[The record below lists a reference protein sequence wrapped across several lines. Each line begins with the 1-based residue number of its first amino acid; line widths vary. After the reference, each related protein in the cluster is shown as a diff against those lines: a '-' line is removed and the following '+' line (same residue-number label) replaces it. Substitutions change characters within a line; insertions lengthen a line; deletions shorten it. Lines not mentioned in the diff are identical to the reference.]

1 MSDYFLAFRW
11 IRNLVEQLHWLGQ
24 SPLSSGFIS
33 AKAIWIAA
41 RLASV
46 HFRIPD
52 DLVFCLSDDQAII
65 YRRFHRY
72 VLHVL
77 DSESAKI
84 FLLPS
89 EIAAPLLDIQYL
101 LTCSRT
107 RRFLTNI
114 YGTKIATHQLQSI
127 HMVNIFVGS
136 VICGYHWSQFGDSV
150 QFLAFPHRIPIST
163 FDYCKKR
170 YRTNAW
176 APHAHSHPEN
186 MPAL

>member
-136 VICGYHWSQFGDSV
+136 VICGYH
-150 QFLAFPHRIPIST
+150 
-163 FDYCKKR
+163 
-170 YRTNAW
+170 
-176 APHAHSHPEN
+176 
-186 MPAL
+186 